1 MNLNENYFKDVQI
14 HLIDVNEEMTV
25 IWKKYFDFSNVHI
38 HNIDLQTFLNS
49 GIYIDAIVSPANSF
63 GLMTGGYDKAI
74 IDCLGQRAQDNV
86 LTMLDIIYEG
96 YQPVG
101 TCLAVPFYKYFIL
114 HTPTMRK
121 PEEIVDPRVI
131 FDCMRSCLLEAKKH
145 NCKSILIP
153 AFGGL
158 TGNVPKEK
166 IGYLMKLA
174 YKRLLDPP
182 TNKNW
187 YSFF

>member
-1 MNLNENYFKDVQI
+1 MSFNENYFKRTQI
-14 HLIDVNEEMTV
+14 HLIDINKEMTN
-25 IWKKYFDFSNVHI
+25 IWQKHFDLPNVKI
-38 HNIDLQTFLNS
+38 HNTDLQTFLTDKDEV
-49 GIYIDAIVSPANSF
+49 DAIVAPANSF

-74 IDCLGQRAQDNV
+74 IDYLGPQAQTNV
-86 LTMLDIIYEG
+86 LTMLNIVYNG
-96 YQPVG
+96 YQPIG

-121 PEEIVDPRVI
+121 PEEIIDPRVI
-131 FDCMRSCLLEAKKH
+131 FDCMYSCLVEAEKH

-158 TGNVPKEK
+158 TGKVPKET
-166 IGYLMKLA
+166 IAHLMRMA
-174 YKRLLDPP
+174 YERLINPP

-187 YSFF
+187 HSFF

>member
-1 MNLNENYFKDVQI
+1 MDLNENYFKSVQI
-14 HLIDVNEEMTV
+14 HLIDVNKEMTD
-25 IWKKYFDFSNVHI
+25 IWKKYFDLPNVKI
-38 HNIDLQTFLNS
+38 HNTVLQTFLDGENEV
-49 GIYIDAIVSPANSF
+49 DAIVAPANSF

-74 IDCLGQRAQDNV
+74 IDYLGSQAQTNV
-86 LTMLDIIYEG
+86 LTMLDIVYNG
-96 YQPVG
+96 YQPIG

-121 PEEIVDPRVI
+121 PEEIIDPRVI
-131 FDCMRSCLLEAKKH
+131 FDCMYSCLVEAKKH

-158 TGNVPKEK
+158 TGKVSKET
-166 IGYLMKLA
+166 IAQLMRMA
-174 YKRLLDPP
+174 YDRLINPP